1 MICNPS
7 ARLSSDSRRKPSKSA
22 PRNSTRSGGHLP
34 QPDIKRAS
42 GTGKSNK
49 VLTVNRSEDGS
60 LYTETRATEDG
71 DEKVITFNPYLPEDA
86 EEGNWYDVLET
97 DSEGN
102 ITRVAVD
109 DRAPDLQDELPRQY
123 ANERGKTIEW
133 NGVTYE

>member
-1 MICNPS
+1 MQDRNH
-7 ARLSSDSRRKPSKSA
+7 RKHQ
-22 PRNSTRSGGHLP
+22 GGLP
-34 QPDIKRAS
+34 DHGSYRGVRHTLQCQ
-42 GTGKSNK
+42 
-49 VLTVNRSEDGS
+49 SE
-60 LYTETRATEDG
+60 Y
-71 DEKVITFNPYLPEDA
+71 PEDT

>member
-1 MICNPS
+1 VIINEE
-7 ARLSSDSRRKPSKSA
+7 
-22 PRNSTRSGGHLP
+22 TGEETLP
-34 QPDIKRAS
+34 VAHA
-42 GTGKSNK
+42 
-49 VLTVNRSEDGS
+49 EDGS

-71 DEKVITFNPYLPEDA
+71 GEKIITFNPNLPEDA
-86 EEGNWYDVLET
+86 DGGNWYGVLET